1 MKKKEEENERSEN
14 DNNGTKVL
22 TKAFTTFLQQTA
34 ILGTSTPTSTTPITS
49 KMLLSAEIEQQ
60 LVEVREKIERL
71 ESGVL
76 NKSNFLILETLKKW
90 LNLLINKLN
99 KTQKREFGF

>member
-1 MKKKEEENERSEN
+1 
-14 DNNGTKVL
+14 
-22 TKAFTTFLQQTA
+22 
-34 ILGTSTPTSTTPITS
+34 
-49 KMLLSAEIEQQ
+49 MLLSAEIEQQ